1 MIVCLSKFIKFTQKG
16 WILLYIN
23 YISENLKRRRRR
35 RGMRGQRRRRRGQ
48 EGKTNEGW
56 SYLREFSGH
65 KAFRVQKSTMIR
77 PRSCANSAFFF
88 LWERIPPLS
97 YNPSSLLTPFWSFIR
112 SPASTTHRKSKTKQ
126 YRWQNKTTTKPSH
139 HQDVTAWLNLKPMSL
154 SCKRGQFLI
163 QKGSWCG
170 RKRVLK

>member
-1 MIVCLSKFIKFTQKG
+1 MQVFHSQSVSKNWLLAYQNIKSWHRDTEGRIIMLNSLFALLRWLFPTSFSPKCKNLSLFWAKLHVYSYSIF
-16 WILLYIN
+16 LLVVID
-23 YISENLKRRRRR
+23 R
-35 RGMRGQRRRRRGQ
+35 
-48 EGKTNEGW
+48 
-56 SYLREFSGH
+56 
-65 KAFRVQKSTMIR
+65 
-77 PRSCANSAFFF
+77 
-88 LWERIPPLS
+88 PLS
-97 YNPSSLLTPFWSFIR
+97 VDRSFIR

-139 HQDVTAWLNLKPMSL
+139 HQDVMAWLNLKPMSL